1 MTKKKVPFQENQGDK
16 YDEGW
21 VDMEVHQ
28 IEEEDTIGG
37 LKVTIQVLKDM

>member
-1 MTKKKVPFQENQGDK
+1 MQKKKIFFQETRGDK

-28 IEEEDTIGG
+28 IEEEE
-37 LKVTIQVLKDM
+37 